1 MTSFNQ
7 STNKLIAILLLAFGG
22 PSSLDEIESFLTSVM
37 AGREPSPEQLAK
49 VTEKYGFIGGCSP
62 VTKIT
67 FEQAKLLEEKLN
79 FSEKK
84 YRGMNRSGSYRVY
97 VGFAHSRPTIKETV
111 KKIVS
116 DKIEKVVVLSLAPYY
131 SKVTTAAYIEKLRQA
146 IKEIQIER
154 GCSPQG
160 YSPPDFE
167 ISIAGHL
174 GNYPLCLI
182 ALVEKIEEGLKK
194 FSSQEQKNLYIIFS
208 VHSIPQRFIDHGDPY
223 LEQVKT
229 SINSILKISSYPR
242 WNLAFQSRGSSA
254 SSGKEKWLEPEVKE
268 KIDELAKNGVKNILL
283 VPLSFISENIETLYD
298 IDIIYK
304 KYAEEK
310 GLKFIRTSCLNTSPK
325 FIEVLSNIVNELN
338 K

>member
-49 VTEKYGFIGGCSP
+49 VTEKYGLIGGCSP

-131 SKVTTAAYIEKLRQA
+131 SKVTTAAYIEKLRTA
-146 IKEIQIER
+146 IKEIQLT
-154 GCSPQG
+154 S
-160 YSPPDFE
+160 D

-174 GNYPLCLI
+174 GNYPLYLNVVI
-182 ALVEKIEEGLKK
+182 DKIEEGLKQ

-208 VHSIPQRFIDHGDPY
+208 VHSIPQRFIDQGDPY

-254 SSGKEKWLEPEVKE
+254 SSGEEKWLEPEVKE

-325 FIEVLSNIVNELN
+325 FISALSNIVSELN

>member
-1 MTSFNQ
+1 MTPFNQ
-7 STNKLIAILLLAFGG
+7 PINELTAVLLLSFGG
-22 PSSLDEIESFLTSVM
+22 PSSPDEIEFFLTSIM
-37 AGREPSPEQLAK
+37 GGRKPSPEQLAK
-49 VTEKYGFIGGCSP
+49 VTEKYGLIGGCSP

-84 YRGMNRSGSYRVY
+84 YRVY
-97 VGFAHSRPTIKETV
+97 VGFAHSRPTIEDTV
-111 KKIVS
+111 KKIIQ
-116 DKIEKVVVLSLAPYY
+116 DKIKKVIVLSLAPYY
-131 SKVTTAAYIEKLRQA
+131 SKVTTAAYIEKLRPA
-146 IKEIQIER
+146 IKEIQLT
-154 GCSPQG
+154 S
-160 YSPPDFE
+160 E

-174 GNYPLCLI
+174 GNYPLYLT

-208 VHSIPQRFIDHGDPY
+208 VHSIPQRFIDQGDPY

-242 WNLAFQSRGSSA
+242 WNLAFQSTGSD
-254 SSGKEKWLEPEVKE
+254 KEKWLEPEVKE

-304 KYAEEK
+304 KYTEEK

-325 FIEVLSNIVNELN
+325 FIEVLAEMVKESLKNPSPYPLP
-338 K
+338 